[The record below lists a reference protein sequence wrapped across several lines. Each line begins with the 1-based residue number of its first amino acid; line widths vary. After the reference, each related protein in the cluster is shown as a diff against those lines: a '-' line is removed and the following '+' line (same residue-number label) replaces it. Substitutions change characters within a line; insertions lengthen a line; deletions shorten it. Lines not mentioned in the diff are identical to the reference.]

1 MPNQAQ
7 GPFPGLAL
15 ASDHLLLC
23 LQALPVLLPL
33 VIVFGLCLA
42 SFASGFSMSLP
53 AVEAQ
58 ALLHQ

>member
-23 LQALPVLLPL
+23 LQALQYYYPW
-33 VIVFGLCLA
+33 
-42 SFASGFSMSLP
+42 
-53 AVEAQ
+53 
-58 ALLHQ
+58 